1 MSGSSISVGV
11 CDHMGLSPPHP
22 FFVCVSRRRIVR
34 FLCSL
39 LGGAWAQEAAGV
51 VCGVGVGYLE
61 ALMLRYGGM
70 PAPRV
75 LMGCRKGFPAG
86 FRGVDSMLSGSG

>member
-1 MSGSSISVGV
+1 M
-11 CDHMGLSPPHP
+11 
-22 FFVCVSRRRIVR
+22 R

-86 FRGVDSMLSGSG
+86 FRGVDSMLSGSGWCYTKRPPGGAVHQRGC